1 MSKIIKLPDG
11 EALVSIFQESGLNH
25 DDLKFVQQFIAD
37 YHNKCLYEDSI
48 LFILRSYILKFP
60 INDKV
65 ESSYISVELSSI
77 SHRIVQK
84 SLNLSFETIPPKLII
99 LPLISGFLFGFGFT
113 VLCLRPKN

>member
-1 MSKIIKLPDG
+1 MSKTIVLPS
-11 EALVSIFQESGLNH
+11 EESLKCIFQESGL
-25 DDLKFVQQFIAD
+25 DRDLQFVQKFIED
-37 YHNKCLYEDSI
+37 YHNKSLYTDSL
-48 LFILRSYILKFP
+48 LFVLRSYILKFP